1 MSSLLRDT
9 RTGITT
15 STDLFGDALGLYLR
29 ENPDIV
35 RVGLGTTANSDYYV
49 LLNTNDVEFTQPN
62 TSNKLIFNPFTG
74 SLSGITTLVG
84 NVTGN
89 VNGNAGSASSIAIG
103 LDNSNATR
111 YLTFSKITSG
121 IGTISVDTDIFC
133 NPSTGT
139 LNTLKFVKTG
149 ATATNFL
156 KANGDD
162 SVLLSLEVTNA
173 LGYVPANSASV
184 TGQYPIGNSIIL
196 DDFSSSL
203 NGSTT
208 DFSLASAS
216 VPFIPAASSANL
228 IVSLGGIIQ
237 KPGTDFI
244 IVQSGGSNTSTIR
257 FTTAPASGLGCF
269 VVALGGQGA
278 LLSDISWS
286 AKGDMVVASGDNVAA
301 ILGVGANNSILI
313 ADTSAS
319 VGVKWGNSISNLTI
333 TNITGT
339 AATITTF
346 DSTKGTI
353 TNLGGTNLNYTG
365 IGTIANISNTNINSS
380 GIHTASIFNSTVA
393 TGTAPLTVTSTTE
406 VANLRAA
413 TATTASSCSGN
424 SATATTA
431 SSCSGNSATAT
442 VLQTARTINGVSFDG
457 SANISVAE
465 FASGTTIVFYQASA
479 PTGWTKS
486 TSHDNKALRVVS
498 GTGGGS
504 GGSSSFTSVFAS
516 RGVPLPEHNHSAS
529 SDTHGGHQHSGPTN
543 SQSIDHSHSFTT
555 GNQSANHTHTFTTDN
570 QNADHSHAY
579 TTNSVGDHQHSM
591 NLYSSGSEAGGYG
604 MDIAGGFQ
612 NRVKVSAPASD
623 NTNSAGGH
631 SHDGGT
637 GGQSANHQHGGT
649 TAGMSADHN
658 HSGTTSGGGGS
669 HSHDFTTQ
677 SGGSHNHSITVNNN
691 GTAGASMDF
700 AVQYIDVIICSKN

>member
-1 MSSLLRDT
+1 MSILLRDT

-35 RVGLGTTANSDYYV
+35 RVGLGTTANSNYYV

-62 TSNKLIFNPFTG
+62 TSNKLIFNPYTG

-111 YLTFSKITSG
+111 YLTFSKVTSG

-162 SVLLSLEVTNA
+162 SVLLSSEVTNA

-196 DDFSSSL
+196 DDFSSSF

-216 VPFIPAASSANL
+216 VPFVPAASSANL
-228 IVSLGGIIQ
+228 IVSVGGIIQ

-244 IVQSGGSNTSTIR
+244 IVQSGGFNTSTIR

-278 LLSDISWS
+278 LLSDVSWS

-339 AATITTF
+339 AGTITTF

-380 GIHTASIFNSTVA
+380 GIITASTFNSTVA
-393 TGTAPLTVTSTTE
+393 TGTAPLTVASSTL
-406 VANLRAA
+406 VSNLNSQYLNGNASTYYLAA
-413 TATTASSCSGN
+413 SGGTATNLILSGTLTAGGGNGSSGQ
-424 SATATTA
+424 
-431 SSCSGNSATAT
+431 
-442 VLQTARTINGVSFDG
+442 VLQSTG
-457 SANISVAE
+457 SGLQWGSSSS
-465 FASGTTIVFYQASA
+465 FASGTTLLFYQSSA

-516 RGVPLPEHNHSAS
+516 RGVPLPEHSHSAS
-529 SDTHGGHQHSGPTN
+529 ASDHGGHTHDGTSG
-543 SQSIDHSHSFTT
+543 SQNANHTHSFTT
-555 GNQSANHTHTFTTDN
+555 NDNGGHNHDF
-570 QNADHSHAY
+570 S
-579 TTNSVGDHQHSM
+579 TNSAGSHSHSM
-591 NLYSSGSEAGGYG
+591 NQYSSGSEVGGYG
-604 MDIAGGFQ
+604 LNLSGGYE

-623 NTNSAGGH
+623 STNSAGDH
-631 SHDGGT
+631 SHSGSTNSVG
-637 GGQSANHQHGGT
+637 NHSHGGS
-649 TAGMSADHN
+649 TAGMSNDHQ
-658 HSGTTSGGGGS
+658 HAFTTNNGGS
-669 HSHDFTTQ
+669 H
-677 SGGSHNHSITVNNN
+677 GHSISVNNS
-691 GTAGASMDF
+691 GTSGASMDF
-700 AVQYIDVIICSKN
+700 SVQYIDVIICSKD

>member
-424 SATATTA
+424 SATAT
-431 SSCSGNSATAT
+431 

>member
-133 NPSTGT
+133 NPRTGT

-339 AATITTF
+339 AGTITTF

-406 VANLRAA
+406 VANLRA
-413 TATTASSCSGN
+413 
-424 SATATTA
+424 ATATTA